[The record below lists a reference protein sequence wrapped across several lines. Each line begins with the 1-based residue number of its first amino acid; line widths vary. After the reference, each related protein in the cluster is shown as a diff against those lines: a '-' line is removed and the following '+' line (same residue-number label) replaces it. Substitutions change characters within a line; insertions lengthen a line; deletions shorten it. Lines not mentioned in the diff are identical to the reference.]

1 MRIVVPVYKKTH
13 WTLRP
18 FSILF
23 NKYWLINGG
32 KVNIDVMCY
41 SKPDFDLPNNFN
53 ICQIDKIDYPRH
65 LWADGLLQYLYRVDD
80 NEILIMLEDY
90 WLVRKVDAEGVLVL
104 GNLVKDNILRVDLT
118 TDRLYAGGMRDIG
131 YIGHYD
137 IIEARES
144 PYQMSLQAG
153 IWNKSLLID
162 VIEKMTPGKRSS
174 WDVELEGTGI
184 VNAEPDKYRVVGTR
198 QNPVRYINGIN
209 DATGIIKTMI
219 GVSEEDSN
227 MMMKYIKEHNGE

>member
-13 WTLRP
+13 WALKP
-18 FSILF
+18 FAALF
-23 NKYWLINGG
+23 NKYWLINGE

-41 SKPDFDLPNNFN
+41 STPNFSLPNNFK
-53 ICQIDKIDYPRH
+53 ICQIDKIDYPRN
-65 LWADGLLQYLYRVDD
+65 LWADGLLQYLYRVED

-90 WLVRKVDAEGVLVL
+90 WLIRKADANGILTL
-104 GNLVKDNILRVDLT
+104 ATLVKDNILRVDVT
-118 TDRLYAGGMRDIG
+118 TDRLYAGGMKDVG

-144 PYQMSLQAG
+144 QYQMSLQAG
-153 IWNKSLLID
+153 IWNKSLLIE

-184 VNAEPDKYRVVGTR
+184 VNREPDKYRVLGTR
-198 QNPVRYINGIN
+198 QNPVRYINGMN
-209 DATGIIKTMI
+209 DATGIIKSAQ
-219 GVSEEDSN
+219 GVCEEDWSIIS
-227 MMMKYIKEHNGE
+227 KYIKEETGE